1 MSEQLWLEKYRPK
14 TLSEVV
20 GNNEI
25 ISTLKDLS
33 RESNFPNLILSGP
46 PGCGKTTSILALCR
60 ETLGEHFSN
69 ATIELNASDERGID
83 VVREKIKIFAER
95 LVRLPPGKHK
105 VVILD
110 EADSLT
116 SAAQQA
122 LRMIISNYSATTRF
136 VFSCNNSNKIIEPI
150 QSRCGMLRFSKL
162 KDEDVLEFMLR
173 IIEWENQALKDS
185 NETGI
190 LSPKQPYIYMLYVVL
205 YCSYIS
211 SLNSSIS
218 RSYEAIVI
226 IIHIDLQCF
235 ALYII

>member
-14 TLSEVV
+14 KLSEVV
-20 GNNEI
+20 GNQQILE
-25 ISTLKDLS
+25 TL
-33 RESNFPNLILSGP
+33 RELARENNFPNLILSGP

-60 ETLGEHFSN
+60 EILGEHFN
-69 ATIELNASDERGID
+69 EATIELNASDERGIN

-95 LVRLPPGKHK
+95 MVRLPPGKHK

-136 VFSCNNSNKIIEPI
+136 VFSCNNSSKIIEPI

-162 KDEDVLEFMLR
+162 TDKDVLKFVMNV
-173 IIEWENQALKDS
+173 IDWENNASIESGEGKNL
-185 NETGI
+185 
-190 LSPKQPYIYMLYVVL
+190 IYLNKRKN
-205 YCSYIS
+205 
-211 SLNSSIS
+211 SL
-218 RSYEAIVI
+218 
-226 IIHIDLQCF
+226 
-235 ALYII
+235 

>member
-14 TLSEVV
+14 RLDEVV
-20 GNNEI
+20 GNSQILE
-25 ISTLKDLS
+25 TL
-33 RESNFPNLILSGP
+33 RELAKENNFPNLILSGP

-60 ETLGEHFSN
+60 EILGEHFSE
-69 ATIELNASDERGID
+69 ATIELNASDERGIN

-95 LVRLPPGKHK
+95 MVRLPPGKHK

-136 VFSCNNSNKIIEPI
+136 VFSCNNSSKIIEPI

-162 KDEDVLEFMLR
+162 ADKDILKFVLNV
-173 IIEWENQALKDS
+173 IDWENKESSTSGQGK
-185 NETGI
+185 
-190 LSPKQPYIYMLYVVL
+190 
-205 YCSYIS
+205 SYNHQ
-211 SLNSSIS
+211 L
-218 RSYEAIVI
+218 
-226 IIHIDLQCF
+226 IDR
-235 ALYII
+235 